1 MKQSYFLDFKVVE
14 CIKDYEDYD
23 VHNEMC
29 ISIRS
34 SDIIDNIRT
43 LGMYDVHMIIFLS
56 SLFIIFLY
64 FMDGNMEISLM
75 YSNF

>member
-1 MKQSYFLDFKVVE
+1 MKQSYFLDYKVVE

-43 LGMYDVHMIIFLS
+43 LGRYDVHMIIFLS
-56 SLFIIFLY
+56 SQFFTDILY
-64 FMDGNMEISLM
+64 FMDRNII
-75 YSNF
+75 NVF

>member
-1 MKQSYFLDFKVVE
+1 MKQSYFLDYKVVE

-43 LGMYDVHMIIFLS
+43 LGRYDVHMIIFLS
-56 SLFIIFLY
+56 SLFILY

>member
-1 MKQSYFLDFKVVE
+1 MKQSYFLDYKVVE

-43 LGMYDVHMIIFLS
+43 LGRYDVHMIIFLS
-56 SLFIIFLY
+56 SLFIILY